1 MLNMGVK
8 VSVSEFGCLSDIDDK
23 NQAIIKLRFATIWD
37 VTALQ
42 KNKRNLALAQSQS
55 VNVSFYKTVDM
66 IHSHHSTSFL
76 SASPPSRLQA
86 WYTASLRVQNASL
99 FALFDS
105 SVDDC
110 HIWRVLAN
118 STTSTHLNVGLAV
131 KQELGNLG
139 TNMDQTKWGVYAK
152 FYLQI

>member
-86 WYTASLRVQNASL
+86 
-99 FALFDS
+99 
-105 SVDDC
+105 
-110 HIWRVLAN
+110 
-118 STTSTHLNVGLAV
+118 
-131 KQELGNLG
+131 
-139 TNMDQTKWGVYAK
+139 
-152 FYLQI
+152 